1 MVQNTRREPRAKV
14 LSMTVRYRSATLGEF
29 IEHHSYDVSRG
40 GMFIKTPSPFPAGTL
55 LKFEVK
61 IAEEQRLMQGVGR
74 VVWKREGEQAGENA
88 PAGMGI
94 KFIKI
99 DEASHAVIERLVEN
113 RGHGGPSAFE
123 QSSPASPPKSLRMF
137 PEHAP
142 LATPAEGEAPP
153 PVGLVTEGGE
163 SSSPSIVA
171 LAEEAASD
179 SGAPSSGTGSGG
191 AGSSGA
197 GSSGAGSGGAGSGGA
212 QLAKKAARRAQA
224 GAASAAAASGG
235 ERPSGRRWFVVA
247 LVVLFV
253 LGMIYVLTHKAPD
266 PSVGSRSPSVI
277 RVQLRVDASGARTFS
292 APSAACG
299 ETRLI

>member
-1 MVQNTRREPRAKV
+1 
-14 LSMTVRYRSATLGEF
+14 MTVRYRSATLGEF

-74 VVWKREGEQAGENA
+74 VVWKREGDQAGENA

-113 RGHGGPSAFE
+113 RGHGGSSAFE

-142 LATPAEGEAPP
+142 LATPSEGEAPP
-153 PVGLVTEGGE
+153 PVGLATTDGG
-163 SSSPSIVA
+163 SSSPSIEA
-171 LAEEAASD
+171 LAEEGSSD
-179 SGAPSSGTGSGG
+179 SGAPSSGSGG
-191 AGSSGA
+191 AS
-197 GSSGAGSGGAGSGGA
+197 SGGAGSGGG
-212 QLAKKAARRAQA
+212 QPAKKAARRAKA
-224 GAASAAAASGG
+224 GAARSETGAAAASAGAKTT
-235 ERPSGRRWFVVA
+235 GRRWFVVA

-253 LGMIYVLTHKAPD
+253 LGMLYVLTHKAPD
-266 PSVGSRSPSVI
+266 ASVSSLDVGSLGVGS
-277 RVQLRVDASGARTFS
+277 LGASLLGAS
-292 APSAACG
+292 
-299 ETRLI
+299 ETRLL

>member
-74 VVWKREGEQAGENA
+74 VVWKREGDQAGENA
-88 PAGMGI
+88 PPGMGI

-123 QSSPASPPKSLRMF
+123 QSSPAGPSKSQRMF

-142 LATPAEGEAPP
+142 LGTTPTEGEAPP
-153 PVGLVTEGGE
+153 PPGVLPEDGG
-163 SSSPSIVA
+163 SSSPSIEA

-179 SGAPSSGTGSGG
+179 SGAPSSDAARPG
-191 AGSSGA
+191 A
-197 GSSGAGSGGAGSGGA
+197 
-212 QLAKKAARRAQA
+212 KAARSGQA
-224 GAASAAAASGG
+224 GAPVDKASVKAASAGG
-235 ERPSGRRWFVVA
+235 KPSGRRWFVVT
-247 LVVLFV
+247 LIVLFV
-253 LGMIYVLTHKAPD
+253 LGMLYVLTHKAPEAA
-266 PSVGSRSPSVI
+266 VGSWRPN
-277 RVQLRVDASGARTFS
+277 
-292 APSAACG
+292 AA
-299 ETRLI
+299 ESDLL

>member
-1 MVQNTRREPRAKV
+1 
-14 LSMTVRYRSATLGEF
+14 MTVRYRSATLGEF

-74 VVWKREGEQAGENA
+74 VVWKREGDQAAENA

-123 QSSPASPPKSLRMF
+123 QSPASIPPKSRRMF

-142 LATPAEGEAPP
+142 STPPPAPAEAPVPEGVTP
-153 PVGLVTEGGE
+153 PGVDE
-163 SSSPSIVA
+163 SSSPNIES
-171 LAEEAASD
+171 AAASDPGPSD
-179 SGAPSSGTGSGG
+179 SGA
-191 AGSSGA
+191 
-197 GSSGAGSGGAGSGGA
+197 
-212 QLAKKAARRAQA
+212 LAREAKG
-224 GAASAAAASGG
+224 GAASHVKGSPVKASKG
-235 ERPSGRRWFVVA
+235 PGRHWFLIALVA
-247 LVVLFV
+247 LVVLGLF
-253 LGMIYVLTHKAPD
+253 YVLTHKAPAAVED
-266 PSVGSRSPSVI
+266 SRRPVDSTLPDALAARAPRNPI
-277 RVQLRVDASGARTFS
+277 R
-292 APSAACG
+292 AC
-299 ETRLI
+299 